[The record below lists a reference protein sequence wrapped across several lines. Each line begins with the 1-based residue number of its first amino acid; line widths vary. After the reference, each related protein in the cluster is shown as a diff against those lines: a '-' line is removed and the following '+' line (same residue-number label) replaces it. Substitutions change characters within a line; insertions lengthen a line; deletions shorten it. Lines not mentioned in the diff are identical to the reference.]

1 MKPSKLFV
9 IGMIAILITAAVVF
23 ANHMPGIMSHNM
35 GRHMQGMMR
44 YVPEPYN
51 GMKNPL
57 PAEPEVIARGAL
69 LYRENC
75 SACHGSSGRGDGPA
89 GENLSPRPSD
99 LTHLIQMPLAQD
111 DYLFWAISEGG
122 KRFDSAMPAFNK
134 ILDEQAR
141 WQIIHYLRTL

>member
-1 MKPSKLFV
+1 MKLSKVFV
-9 IGMIAILITAAVVF
+9 IGMIAILAIAAVVF
-23 ANHMPGIMSHNM
+23 ASHMPGIMDHNI

-57 PAEPEVIARGAL
+57 PAAPEVITKGAL
-69 LYRENC
+69 LYKENC
-75 SACHGSSGRGDGPA
+75 SICHGPTGRGNGPA

-99 LTHLIQMPLAQD
+99 LTHLIQMPLAKD
-111 DYLFWAISEGG
+111 DYLFWGISEGG
-122 KRFDSAMPAFNK
+122 KRFDTAMPSFNK